1 MRQIGTE
8 FVSNLTQEGERMAR
22 VEKLPSGSYRVRIY
36 SHTDKDGK
44 KIYRSFV
51 DKDKQKVKKMAHEF
65 EDHKVEALSGEITV
79 ARCIDDYIS
88 SKTGVLS
95 PSTIK
100 GYRQIQ
106 KKYFDSINEMYVSRI
121 TSKDIQYLV
130 SELSQ
135 TRSPKTVTNIYAL
148 LMSALDQVSDRKFK
162 VTLPVRTKPAYQ
174 IPDDED
180 VIRLIEEAP
189 EDIKLCIVLA
199 AICAMRRGEIMALK
213 YGDILREFESI
224 YIHADMV
231 QNEQKEWVYKPM
243 PKTAAGIRRIK
254 VSKNLISMIPDG
266 DPEEFIFKMNPGTM
280 SHKWHVLKNRLGID
294 CRFHDL
300 RHYSTSVRGY
310 LGIPAKETQAVGGWS
325 SLKMIQE
332 VYDNRIESKSI
343 KYTKMA
349 NDYFDEK
356 ILKTKEQA

>member
-1 MRQIGTE
+1 MP
-8 FVSNLTQEGERMAR
+8 R
-22 VEKLPSGSYRVRIY
+22 VEKLPSGSYRVRVY

-65 EDHKVEALSGEITV
+65 EDHKTEALSGEITV

-88 SKTGVLS
+88 SKAGVLS

-100 GYRQIQ
+100 GYRQVQ
-106 KKYFDSINEMYVSRI
+106 KHYFDSINEMYVSRI

-130 SELSQ
+130 SELSE
-135 TRSPKTVTNIYAL
+135 TRSAKTVMNIYSL
-148 LMSALDQVSDRKFK
+148 LMAALDQVSDKKYK
-162 VTLPVRTKPAYQ
+162 VTLPTKTKPVWN

-180 VIRLIEEAP
+180 VIRLIQEAP
-189 EDIKLCIVLA
+189 EEIKLCIVLA
-199 AICAMRRGEIMALK
+199 SVCALRRGEIMALK

-224 YIHADMV
+224 YVHADMV
-231 QNEQKEWVYKPM
+231 QDENKKWIYKPM
-243 PKTAAGIRRIK
+243 PKTASGIRRIK
-254 VSKNLISMIPDG
+254 VSKNLIGMIPEG
-266 DPEEFIFKMNPGTM
+266 DPDEFIFKMTPDAM
-280 SHKWHVLKNRLGID
+280 SRKWHRLSKRLGIN

-332 VYDNRIESKSI
+332 VYDNRIESKSV
-343 KYTKMA
+343 KYSKIA